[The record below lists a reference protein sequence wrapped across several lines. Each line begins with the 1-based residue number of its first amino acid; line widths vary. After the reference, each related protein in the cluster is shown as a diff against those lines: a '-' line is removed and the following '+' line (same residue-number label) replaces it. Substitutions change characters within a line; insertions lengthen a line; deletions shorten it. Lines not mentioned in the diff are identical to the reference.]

1 MNFSA
6 VQKNSGDFDPVEFRR
21 RLEEIRATTKPLSQ
35 EEVEKLLSHIKE
47 GHSLNSLLFQND

>member
-21 RLEEIRATTKPLSQ
+21 RLEEIRATTKPLFQ
-35 EEVEKLLSHIKE
+35 EEVEKLLGSI
-47 GHSLNSLLFQND
+47 SA